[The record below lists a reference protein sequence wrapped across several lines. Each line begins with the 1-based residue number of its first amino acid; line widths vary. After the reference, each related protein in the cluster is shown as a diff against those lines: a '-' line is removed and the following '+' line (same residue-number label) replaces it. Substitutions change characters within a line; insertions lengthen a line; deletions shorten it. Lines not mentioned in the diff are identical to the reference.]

1 MSSELRKLAMFG
13 LRSRNGRAAL
23 AVSWATD
30 ACPLAVTRS
39 PSPWSARFPV
49 RLSQSSETFGR
60 SIMCCAFRA
69 ASGVAKKMVRKS
81 GDSP

>member
-49 RLSQSSETFGR
+49 RFETFGR